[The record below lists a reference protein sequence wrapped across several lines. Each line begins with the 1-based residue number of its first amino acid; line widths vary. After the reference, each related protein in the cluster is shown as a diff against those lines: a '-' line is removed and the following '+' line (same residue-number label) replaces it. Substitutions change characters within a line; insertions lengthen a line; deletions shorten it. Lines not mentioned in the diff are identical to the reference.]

1 MLSGGEHGT
10 TFRHYIKKIRTITM
24 LQETHAHTLLYIS
37 AQCTARLSLTDFAL
51 KDKPIMGFTIVWAGN
66 LKVRCT
72 QQFRHYI

>member
-37 AQCTARLSLTDFAL
+37 AQCTARLSLTDCYKRLTHTHYFIYQHSAL
-51 KDKPIMGFTIVWAGN
+51 LGFLSLI
-66 LKVRCT
+66 L
-72 QQFRHYI
+72 H